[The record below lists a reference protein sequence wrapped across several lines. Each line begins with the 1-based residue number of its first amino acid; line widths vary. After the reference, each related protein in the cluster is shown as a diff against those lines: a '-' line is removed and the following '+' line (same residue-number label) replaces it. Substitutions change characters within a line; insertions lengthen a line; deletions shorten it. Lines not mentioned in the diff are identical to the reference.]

1 MILIGVRPVPD
12 CVELRDGVLV
22 GGTRLHMGKFE
33 AAELKGVDL
42 IIKFEFIRLLRKML
56 LRFNADA
63 TDVSATER
71 YYVIQ
76 DGVLRFG
83 FERYSFHFPGIS
95 VMYQHRCK
103 RRRLPQ
109 TCRRAKVTMSFD
121 Q

>member
-1 MILIGVRPVPD
+1 
-12 CVELRDGVLV
+12 
-22 GGTRLHMGKFE
+22 MGKFE

-76 DGVLRFG
+76 DGYFVSGLSATVFI
-83 FERYSFHFPGIS
+83 FP
-95 VMYQHRCK
+95 Y
-103 RRRLPQ
+103 
-109 TCRRAKVTMSFD
+109 
-121 Q
+121 